1 MSLHPAPRSKAA
13 HLAGG
18 HIEGPC
24 PQIHSLP
31 VIDEG
36 QQQDH
41 AGSLRCPDAAQAE
54 DDHSLVGGHDLERE
68 SLDQGRSKTL
78 GPVVPGAMGPGGA
91 GNSPPPQWRTGCHP
105 TPRLL
110 SSLTF
115 KANHPE
121 MGKVT
126 TISKKTKEVIIPW
139 QIQDRQPWEESAGG

>member
-1 MSLHPAPRSKAA
+1 MPLHPAPRPKTT

-24 PQIHSLP
+24 PQIHTLP
-31 VIDEG
+31 VINEG

-54 DDHSLVGGHDLERE
+54 DDHSLIGGHNLERE
-68 SLDQGRSKTL
+68 SLDQGGSKTL
-78 GPVVPGAMGPGGA
+78 GPAGARSNGTRGSWERFPAMEDGL
-91 GNSPPPQWRTGCHP
+91 HP
-105 TPRLL
+105 TPCLL
-110 SSLTF
+110 PSLTF

-139 QIQDRQPWEESAGG
+139 QIQDNQPWEESAGG